1 MHQTLSTV
9 LFDLDGTLLD
19 TAPDMAWALNQM
31 RIRDGNEVLDFQ
43 LIRPHVSH
51 GSFALSRIGC
61 DAAEGSD
68 EFERFRLGLL
78 QIYSDNIARETRLF
92 VGVAEILRE
101 LESRSIQWGIVTNK
115 PSWLT
120 TPLLQQL
127 ELAKRATIVISGD
140 TIPEKKPHPA
150 QLLLAA
156 ERLNTSPGNCVYI
169 GDAERD
175 IVAGNAAGMLTVAAL
190 YGYLS
195 ADDAPATWGADN
207 IVRTPTELGEW
218 LFPP

>member
-1 MHQTLSTV
+1 MHLTLSTV

-31 RIRDGNEVLDFQ
+31 RIRDGNEALDFQ

-78 QIYSDNIARETRLF
+78 QIYSDNIARETQLF
-92 VGVAEILRE
+92 DGIAEILRE
-101 LESRSIQWGIVTNK
+101 LENRSIQWGIVTNK

-127 ELAKRATIVISGD
+127 ELAKRATVVISGD
-140 TIPEKKPHPA
+140 TVPDKKPHPA

-195 ADDAPATWGADN
+195 ADDAPTTWGADN
-207 IVRTPTELGEW
+207 IVRTPAELGEW
-218 LFPP
+218 LFSP

>member
-1 MHQTLSTV
+1 MQRTFSTV

-31 RIRDGNEVLDFQ
+31 RIQIGNEALDFQ

-61 DAAEGSD
+61 GAVEGSD

-78 QIYSDNIARETRLF
+78 QIYSDNIARETQLF
-92 VGVAEILRE
+92 DGIAEILGE
-101 LESRSIQWGIVTNK
+101 LESRSIPWGIVTNK
-115 PSWLT
+115 PSCLT

-127 ELAKRATIVISGD
+127 ELSNRAAVVISGD
-140 TIPEKKPHPA
+140 TVPEKKPHPA

-156 ERLNTSPGNCVYI
+156 ERLNTLPGECVYV

-175 IVAGNAAGMLTVAAL
+175 IAAGNAAGMLTVAAL

-195 ADDAPATWGADN
+195 ADDTPATWGADN
-207 IVRTPTELGEW
+207 MVRTPTELNEW
-218 LFPP
+218 LFPT